1 MNTLKIDND
10 IIINTCSNFDN
21 EQKKILLNTAQI
33 TKIFYPDSVTDDFD
47 ATVISIY
54 ETDFKEKVKHG
65 KNVLVGEN
73 VTIGSNCLIGHN
85 TIIEKNV
92 SIGNNCSIGSN
103 TVIRNTIIKNNIEDE
118 TTQIMKNIENIL
130 KEAGLM
136 FDNVVRTKIYLTNM
150 NDFSAVNNVYGSYFK
165 SNPPARTTIEV
176 SGLPLGVNVE
186 IDMIA
191 VFNN

>member
-1 MNTLKIDND
+1 MKKFLFIFLILYSPSIYQQTNMKT
-10 IIINTCSNFDN
+10 IINTDHAPKPVGPYS
-21 EQKKILLNTAQI
+21 QAVRAGNTL
-33 TKIFYPDSVTDDFD
+33 Y
-47 ATVISIY
+47 ISGQVAI
-54 ETDFKEKVKHG
+54 DP
-65 KNVLVGEN
+65 
-73 VTIGSNCLIGHN
+73 IS
-85 TIIEKNV
+85 
-92 SIGNNCSIGSN
+92 
-103 TVIRNTIIKNNIEDE
+103 NTIIKSNIEDE

>member
-1 MNTLKIDND
+1 MKLTK
-10 IIINTCSNFDN
+10 
-21 EQKKILLNTAQI
+21 EQQQEIKDQQSQENK
-33 TKIFYPDSVTDDFD
+33 TKRVTV
-47 ATVISIY
+47 A
-54 ETDFKEKVKHG
+54 E
-65 KNVLVGEN
+65 L
-73 VTIGSNCLIGHN
+73 
-85 TIIEKNV
+85 
-92 SIGNNCSIGSN
+92 
-103 TVIRNTIIKNNIEDE
+103 
-118 TTQIMKNIENIL
+118 ENIL
-130 KEAGLM
+130 YEAGLM